1 MDRIEVE
8 REVIRTLR
16 QCALNGSDREISLN
30 ESIGQLGIGL
40 DSLSLLEFIL
50 GLEKTFDIKFSDGF
64 WTERGQLVLQD
75 VVDAIMVSATPT
87 LIKRQDLK
95 PLPAKKAQGYAAK
108 MAATIREKGLLKGLA
123 ALTYRLLARLVR
135 YIYEREKFVILS
147 RGLSESPCPEY
158 SSLLDL
164 TFRVIKRVDDFA
176 TLNGFWETSQGREKI
191 KIFNYRFQKGYICLT
206 ASHHDKI
213 IGVDW
218 LSASGDHEP
227 LTDLTIKMQPG
238 TCYGL
243 DLDEHCLYQGKG
255 VGLALLAYSL
265 AETQKRGFHTQVTIV
280 STRNVK
286 MLSAATAL
294 FGYKKNGHIVTTR
307 IFRKPRSRWQVG
319 EQSGYGPVLLL

>member
-30 ESIGQLGIGL
+30 QSVGQLGIGL

-50 GLEKTFDIKFSDGF
+50 ALERTFNIKFSDGF

-75 VVDAIMVSATPT
+75 VVDAIMASATPT
-87 LIKRQDLK
+87 LAKRQDFRS
-95 PLPAKKAQGYAAK
+95 PPAKKTQGYAAK

-123 ALTYRLLARLVR
+123 MLAYRLLARLVR
-135 YIYEREKFVILS
+135 NIYEREEFMILS
-147 RGLSESPCPEY
+147 RGLSESPFPEY
-158 SSLLDL
+158 FSSMDL
-164 TFRVIKRVDDFA
+164 TFRVIKRADDFA

-191 KIFNYRFQKGYICLT
+191 KIFNYRFKKGYICLT

-218 LSASGDHEP
+218 LSEIGDHEL
-227 LTDLTIKMQPG
+227 LTDLTIKMRPG
-238 TCYGL
+238 ACYGL
-243 DLDEHCLYQGKG
+243 DLDEHRLYQGKG
-255 VGLALLAYSL
+255 VGLALLTYSL
-265 AETQKRGFHTQVTIV
+265 AETQRRGFHTQVTIV

-294 FGYKKNGHIVTTR
+294 LGYKKNGHIATTR

-319 EQSGYGPVLLL
+319 EQTGCGPLLLP